1 LLQIQEDRE
10 AAILRDIISKL
21 RSGTCGSIAGFLAA
35 AEIDGSPVMLV
46 GVSQSEVREA
56 LVTEAMVRCLDHGPL
71 TMKRKVLHGPLQV

>member
-1 LLQIQEDRE
+1 MLQIQEDRE

-21 RSGTCGSIAGFLAA
+21 RDGSCGSMAGFLAA

-56 LVTEAMVRCLDHGPL
+56 LVTEALIRCLDHGPL
-71 TMKRKVLHGPLQV
+71 HMKRKLLHEILEV